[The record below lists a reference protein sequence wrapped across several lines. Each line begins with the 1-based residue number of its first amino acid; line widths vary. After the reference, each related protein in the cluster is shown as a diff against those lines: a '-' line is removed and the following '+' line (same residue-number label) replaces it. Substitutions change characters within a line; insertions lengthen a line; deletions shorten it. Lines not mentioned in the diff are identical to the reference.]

1 MTIVVT
7 KDQRFEGTFEPIT
20 ERRTGPDEKGYSE
33 SYASESSKSYV
44 FARSRVIVSW
54 ESDFVAKRQ
63 TKLQRLQQSG
73 SSAKS
78 SRPNQT
84 IREEFLEYLR
94 GECHLAPN
102 SIAAYGR
109 DLQRFFE
116 WLGNRSLDRIAVG
129 DLTDYMGWLQRA
141 NLAPSSMSRNVVA
154 VRTFFK
160 YLQLEGIVVE
170 NPAELLAAQ
179 KMWQR
184 MPGVLSRREVD
195 LFLSAPRKSDS
206 FWQRDV
212 AMLEVLYATGCRAS
226 EVCGL
231 RVRDLSLAQ
240 RHLRCEG
247 KGGKQRMV
255 PIGTKAIDA
264 IERYLDEVRSDLAD
278 KALHPPEELFLSRGG
293 RPLDRIQLWRLVK
306 RYARRAGIDSKI
318 SPHSLR
324 HSFATHLL
332 AGGADL
338 RQVQEMLGHAS
349 IQTTQIYTH
358 VEHSRLK
365 KVHQEFHPRA

>member
-1 MTIVVT
+1 M
-7 KDQRFEGTFEPIT
+7 
-20 ERRTGPDEKGYSE
+20 
-33 SYASESSKSYV
+33 
-44 FARSRVIVSW
+44 
-54 ESDFVAKRQ
+54 AKRR
-63 TKLQRLQQSG
+63 TKLQLLQESG
-73 SSAKS
+73 PPAKS
-78 SRPNQT
+78 SQPT
-84 IREEFLEYLR
+84 DTHREEFLKYLR
-94 GECHLAPN
+94 GECHLADN
-102 SIAAYGR
+102 TIAAYGR
-109 DLQRFFE
+109 DLTKFFE
-116 WLGNRSLDRIAVG
+116 WLGDRSLARIAVG
-129 DLTDYMGWLQRA
+129 DLTNYMGTLQA
-141 NLAPSSMSRNVVA
+141 AQLAPSSMARNIVA

-160 YLQLEGIVVE
+160 YLQLEGVVIE
-170 NPAELLAAQ
+170 NPADLLAAQ

-184 MPGVLSRREVD
+184 MPGVLSRRQVD
-195 LFLSAPRKSDS
+195 AFLAAPRKSDS
-206 FWQRDV
+206 FYLRDV

-226 EVCGL
+226 EVCNL
-231 RVRDLSLAQ
+231 RVRDLSLPQ

-255 PIGTKAIDA
+255 PVGTKAIEA
-264 IERYLDEVRSDLAD
+264 IERYMSDLRGELAE

-293 RPLDRIQLWRLVK
+293 RALDRIQLWRLVK
-306 RYARRAGIDSKI
+306 RYARRVGIDDKM

-365 KVHQEFHPRA
+365 RVHKQFHPRA

>member
-1 MTIVVT
+1 ML
-7 KDQRFEGTFEPIT
+7 QAA
-20 ERRTGPDEKGYSE
+20 GP
-33 SYASESSKSYV
+33 
-44 FARSRVIVSW
+44 
-54 ESDFVAKRQ
+54 
-63 TKLQRLQQSG
+63 
-73 SSAKS
+73 SAKPRQS
-78 SRPNQT
+78 AQSVRD
-84 IREEFLEYLR
+84 EFLGYLR
-94 GECHLAPN
+94 GECHLADN

-109 DLQRFFE
+109 DLTRFID
-116 WLGNRSLDRIAVG
+116 WLGKRRLDAIRVG
-129 DLTDYMGWLQRA
+129 DLTDFMACLQQA
-141 NLAPSSMSRNVVA
+141 KLAPASVSRAVVA

-160 YLQLEGIVVE
+160 YLQLEGVVTD

-179 KMWQR
+179 KLWQR
-184 MPGVLSRREVD
+184 VPGVLTQRQVEA
-195 LFLSAPRKSDS
+195 FLSAPRKIDA
-206 FWQRDV
+206 FWERDK

-226 EVCGL
+226 EVCTL
-231 RVRDLSLAQ
+231 RLQDLSLDQ
-240 RHLRCEG
+240 KHLKCTG

-255 PIGTKAIDA
+255 PIGGRA
-264 IERYLDEVRSDLAD
+264 IEAIKLYLDPLRTELAA
-278 KALHPPEELFLSRGG
+278 KRNNEHSELFLSRTG

-306 RYARRAGIDSKI
+306 QYATRAGITSDI

-365 KVHQEFHPRA
+365 KVHQQFHPRA

>member
-1 MTIVVT
+1 ML
-7 KDQRFEGTFEPIT
+7 RE
-20 ERRTGPDEKGYSE
+20 TGPP
-33 SYASESSKSYV
+33 
-44 FARSRVIVSW
+44 
-54 ESDFVAKRQ
+54 AKPSQ
-63 TKLQRLQQSG
+63 TADS
-73 SSAKS
+73 
-78 SRPNQT
+78 
-84 IREEFLEYLR
+84 IRDEFLGYLR
-94 GECHLAPN
+94 GECHLADN
-102 SIAAYGR
+102 TIIAYGR
-109 DLQRFFE
+109 DLNRFIG
-116 WLGNRSLDRIAVG
+116 WLGRRRLDAIRVG
-129 DLTDYMGWLQRA
+129 DLTEFMGTLSESG
-141 NLAPSSMSRNVVA
+141 LAPASVSRCVVA

-160 YLQLEGIVVE
+160 YLQLEGIVTE

-184 MPGVLSRREVD
+184 MPGILSRRQIDE
-195 LFLSAPRKSDS
+195 FLAAPRKTDA

-226 EVCGL
+226 EVCSL
-231 RVRDLSLAQ
+231 RLADLTLDQ
-240 RHLRCEG
+240 KYLKCTG

-255 PIGTKAIDA
+255 PIGGQAIAA
-264 IERYLDEVRSDLAD
+264 IHRYLEELRGDLAE
-278 KALHPPEELFLSRGG
+278 KMPQPPAELFLSRSG
-293 RPLDRIQLWRLVK
+293 RALDRIQLWRLVK
-306 RYARRAGIDSKI
+306 HYARRAGINADI

-365 KVHQEFHPRA
+365 RVHKQFHPRA

>member
-1 MTIVVT
+1 V
-7 KDQRFEGTFEPIT
+7 
-20 ERRTGPDEKGYSE
+20 RR
-33 SYASESSKSYV
+33 
-44 FARSRVIVSW
+44 RL
-54 ESDFVAKRQ
+54 
-63 TKLQRLQQSG
+63 TKLQTLRQDGAVKKADASG
-73 SSAKS
+73 DSVCDDFLDYLKS
-78 SRPNQT
+78 
-84 IREEFLEYLR
+84 
-94 GECHLAPN
+94 ECHLAPN
-102 SIAAYGR
+102 TIEAYGR
-109 DLQRFFE
+109 DMRAFVAWSDGRDFR
-116 WLGNRSLDRIAVG
+116 GMRVG
-129 DLTDYMGWLQRA
+129 DLSEFIGHLQA
-141 NLAPSSMSRNVVA
+141 KGLAPTSIARNVVA

-160 YLQLEGIVVE
+160 YLQLEGQVTE
-170 NPAELLAAQ
+170 NPAELLSTQ

-184 MPGVLSRREVD
+184 VPGVLSRREVD
-195 LFLSAPRKSDS
+195 EFLAAPRKTDA

-231 RVRDLSLAQ
+231 RVRDLSLAE
-240 RHLRCEG
+240 RHLKAHG

-255 PIGTKAIDA
+255 PLGLRAIQA
-264 IERYLDEVRSDLAD
+264 INRYTEELRGKLA
-278 KALHPPEELFLSRGG
+278 ARAPYPPEELFLSRGG

-306 RYARRAGIDSKI
+306 LYARRVGIDPKI

-338 RQVQEMLGHAS
+338 RQVQELLGHAS

-365 KVHQEFHPRA
+365 KIHKQFHPRA

>member
-1 MTIVVT
+1 M
-7 KDQRFEGTFEPIT
+7 
-20 ERRTGPDEKGYSE
+20 
-33 SYASESSKSYV
+33 
-44 FARSRVIVSW
+44 
-54 ESDFVAKRQ
+54 AKRQ
-63 TKLQRLQQSG
+63 TKLQMLRESE
-73 SSAKS
+73 SPAKS
-78 SRPNQT
+78 SQPNQT
-84 IREEFLEYLR
+84 LREEFLEYLR
-94 GECHLAPN
+94 GECHLAEN
-102 SIAAYGR
+102 TIAAYGR
-109 DLQRFFE
+109 DLLKFFD
-116 WLGNRSLDRIAVG
+116 WLGKRSLRKIAVG
-129 DLTDYMGWLQRA
+129 DLTDYMGSLQA
-141 NLAPSSMSRNVVA
+141 ADLAPSSMSRNVVA

-184 MPGVLSRREVD
+184 VPGVLTQRQVNA
-195 LFLSAPRKSDS
+195 FLAAPRKTDRY
-206 FWQRDV
+206 WQRDV
-212 AMLEVLYATGCRAS
+212 AILEVLYATGCRAS
-226 EVCGL
+226 EVCNL
-231 RVRDLSLAQ
+231 RVRDLTLPQ

-255 PIGTKAIDA
+255 PIGSQA
-264 IERYLDEVRSDLAD
+264 IEAINRYTKEVRGDLAA
-278 KALHPPEELFLSRGG
+278 KALHPPEELFLSRAGK
-293 RPLDRIQLWRLVK
+293 PLDRIQLWRLVK
-306 RYARRAGIDSKI
+306 KYASRVGIDSKI

-365 KVHQEFHPRA
+365 KVHQAFHPRA